1 MPPKTPKTPKAEDS
15 LSQGECLQMMERMFE
30 NMTKLIKDMLEKHME
45 AYQAEISSLKKELD
59 IEKKRRKKMEEEA
72 AELRS
77 ECKSVNASL
86 TYVFEKLNGLDQE
99 KLNCDIVL
107 DNVDATEEV
116 RDASGFVCELV
127 NKTLMGTIIE
137 KNDIKMTKVIKNKY
151 KKDKITVIT
160 TLSSVANKKA
170 ILSQKKLFKP
180 KNIYVKE
187 NLTPLRY
194 RLFKETRLFA
204 KEKDYK
210 FTWTKD
216 GCVYLRKNE
225 NSSVV
230 HVRCSSDLVDLAHP
244 YFE

>member
-170 ILSQKKLFKP
+170 ILSQKT
-180 KNIYVKE
+180 V
-187 NLTPLRY
+187 
-194 RLFKETRLFA
+194 
-204 KEKDYK
+204 
-210 FTWTKD
+210 
-216 GCVYLRKNE
+216 
-225 NSSVV
+225 
-230 HVRCSSDLVDLAHP
+230 
-244 YFE
+244 